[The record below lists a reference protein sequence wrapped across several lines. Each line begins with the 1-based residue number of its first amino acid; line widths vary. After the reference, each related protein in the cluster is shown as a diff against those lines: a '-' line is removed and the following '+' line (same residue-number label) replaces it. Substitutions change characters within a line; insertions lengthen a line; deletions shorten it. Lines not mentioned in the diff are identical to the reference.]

1 MNTEFEKIIEKL
13 EKELKLD
20 TWKQKMIGGEIAQ
33 AVKSLH
39 GNHYRSRFR
48 REITMRTVD
57 KTKKS
62 NIKCE
67 HCIAFDRKSGWCC
80 IQQRQKNYWNRCKDF
95 IWHHRYNQTK
105 GE

>member
-1 MNTEFEKIIEKL
+1 
-13 EKELKLD
+13 
-20 TWKQKMIGGEIAQ
+20 
-33 AVKSLH
+33 
-39 GNHYRSRFR
+39 
-48 REITMRTVD
+48 MRTVD

-80 IQQRQKNYWNRCKDF
+80 IHEKPKNYWNRCKDF
-95 IWHHRYNQTK
+95 IWHNKYNQQN